1 MIMTPKEYLSQYGMI
16 ERRIQYLEQ
25 WEERWHRREMRITP
39 QYGSSS
45 VRSSGTSDPVSATVT
60 KICRVEEEILFEID
74 RAADL
79 RSEIAAAIAA
89 VPDPAQREVLERKYI
104 GLQTAR
110 KIGEEMGYSEDYVN
124 HLHGWGLQKIVIPD
138 NDDRS

>member
-1 MIMTPKEYLSQYGMI
+1 MTPKEYLYQYGMI

-45 VRSSGTSDPVSATVT
+45 VRSSGKSDPVGSTVA
-60 KICRVEEEILFEID
+60 KICKVEEEIIFEID

-138 NDDRS
+138 KDDKS

>member
-1 MIMTPKEYLSQYGMI
+1 MTPKEYLSQYGMI

-45 VRSSGTSDPVSATVT
+45 VRSSGKCDPVSSTVA
-60 KICRVEEEILFEID
+60 KICRVEEEIIFEID

-79 RSEIAAAIAA
+79 RREIAAAIAA
-89 VPDPAQREVLERKYI
+89 VPDPVQREVLERKYI
-104 GLQTAR
+104 GMESVKQ
-110 KIGEEMGYSEDYVN
+110 IGKAMGYSEDYIN
-124 HLHGWGLQKIVIPD
+124 HLHGWGLQKILVPEK
-138 NDDRS
+138 DDKS